1 MLQMSHH
8 GYNPHHHS
16 QQIVVHDHDVL
27 SGRGVNIAHHPGNQR
42 FRTLV
47 TTRTDETYCA
57 SYSASEKR
65 AVAEEIVRHIKD
77 LKPPGRFLKRE
88 GRGQVSRGLQGP
100 WEELTDK
107 EVIKKTCQALRDCN
121 RLDRQGYANGVAMP
135 TDVVQSAQKRS
146 ELGLTGKQQAARA
159 AAEAAAAQAAATIPE
174 STTASSK
181 RDWGRI
187 SPSVENAAEWLKK
200 QRTDDSNAPAIA
212 TPSTSGSETIINNAG
227 PNIPQVPYDTVTYDP
242 LTAPHPQYTSEHTAH
257 PYQIIGASAYPPSTP
272 APNDTYKFV
281 STTAGSYAHHGLPR
295 EYPMAGEGPVSF
307 VSSSSNEAYSPTTSA
322 PPRGS
327 YHSLSTTDPFAQS
340 SQASGAGT
348 SECPLPAAVYPSSPA
363 PPYAIAPTHSS
374 TSASIPF
381 SNGTPEYQAEAPVYQ
396 QHYSTAPGSSS
407 YVASPAQGRTD
418 SSSDTGQAQT
428 IPAPSPIFG
437 SASPVTTYGAAVQSS
452 IPYQSIQGTV
462 PSYQPTEPKQHV
474 EHPRR
479 MEQTSMATSQSSSFS
494 RVRGDS
500 PVPHHG
506 ARLHSPA
513 AAVFPGAQPSSLTAT
528 PHEPIEQP
536 DRGVPPSSIEH
547 GTASSVAKYIT
558 ASTQI
563 SGPSY
568 EQEDLNAQS
577 AGADL
582 LITAANQTMAAPSN
596 ARAEAVVTAAK
607 WEGETLGL

>member
-1 MLQMSHH
+1 MSHH

-65 AVAEEIVRHIKD
+65 AVAEEIIRHIKD

-121 RLDRQGYANGVAMP
+121 RLDRQGYANGVSMP
-135 TDVVQSAQKRS
+135 TDVVQSAQKRN

-181 RDWGRI
+181 RDWGRV

-200 QRTDDSNAPAIA
+200 QRTDDSHAPAVA
-212 TPSTSGSETIINNAG
+212 TPSTSGSDTIINNAG
-227 PNIPQVPYDTVTYDP
+227 PNIPQVPYDPVTYDP
-242 LTAPHPQYTSEHTAH
+242 ITAPHPQYTSEHTAH
-257 PYQIIGASAYPPSTP
+257 PYQSIGASVYPPSTP
-272 APNDTYKFV
+272 APNDTYKLV
-281 STTAGSYAHHGLPR
+281 SATAGSYAHHGPPR
-295 EYPMAGEGPVSF
+295 EYPMVVEGPVSF
-307 VSSSSNEAYSPTTSA
+307 ISSSSNEAYSPTSSA
-322 PPRGS
+322 QLQGA
-327 YHSLSTTDPFAQS
+327 YHSSSTTDPFAQS
-340 SQASGAGT
+340 SQASGTGT
-348 SECPLPAAVYPSSPA
+348 SERSLPAAVYPPA
-363 PPYAIAPTHSS
+363 PAAPYTIAPTHSS
-374 TSASIPF
+374 TSASVPF
-381 SNGTPEYQAEAPVYQ
+381 SNGTPGYQAGTPVYQ

-407 YVASPAQGRTD
+407 YVASPAQGRTAP

-428 IPAPSPIFG
+428 MPAPSPIFG
-437 SASPVTTYGAAVQSS
+437 SASPVTTYGAAGQSS
-452 IPYQSIQGTV
+452 MPYQSIQGTD
-462 PSYQPTEPKQHV
+462 PSYQPTEPKQHG

-494 RVRGDS
+494 HVRDDS
-500 PVPHHG
+500 PVPHG
-506 ARLHSPA
+506 ARLHSPTA
-513 AAVFPGAQPSSLTAT
+513 AAFPGAQPSSLTAT
-528 PHEPIEQP
+528 SNEPIQQP
-536 DRGVPPSSIEH
+536 DRGVPPSSIGH
-547 GTASSVAKYIT
+547 RTASSVAKYAT
-558 ASTQI
+558 ASAQI
-563 SGPSY
+563 SEPSY

-582 LITAANQTMAAPSN
+582 LITAANQTTAAPSN
-596 ARAEAVVTAAK
+596 ALAEAVVTAAK
-607 WEGETLGL
+607 WEGL